1 MITDK
6 LHSKLSE
13 AKALTRSLDKSLA
26 LEYLWPEAFNHG
38 RARASWTGTA
48 RQGTYLTRNDPTHL
62 HHEFRITDGDGEMRS
77 FSYDDTPEILG
88 GGLPTEMYRRVTNL
102 AGGE

>member
-6 LHSKLSE
+6 LNSKLSK
-13 AKALTRSLDKSLA
+13 AKALTKKLDRSLA
-26 LEYLWPEAFNHG
+26 LEWLWPEAFNHG
-38 RARASWTGTA
+38 RARAYWTGKQP
-48 RQGTYLTRNDPTHL
+48 RGMHLTRNDPTHL

-102 AGGE
+102 TKG